1 MKYVPTKDLV
11 AYLKSSYDKDQG
23 LLSKLKR
30 AYRPYICPFDDLL
43 MSIPENN
50 RVLDIGCG
58 TGIFLQVLAEYR
70 KPKSLAGIEINQSL
84 LQIASSSLKRSSNGI
99 PIRLETYNGTDLPK
113 WVSQYQYVLLI
124 DVLHHV
130 PQARQEDF
138 LVRLFDLLR
147 PGSTLIIKDIDA
159 DDQFLAM
166 CNQLHDLVFAREVVH
181 AMGAKSLVN
190 QLQKMGFQ
198 TGGISKRR
206 MFVYSHYTIM
216 AGKPE

>member
-1 MKYVPTKDLV
+1 MMRHVSSKDLV
-11 AYLKSSYDKDQG
+11 TFLKSDTDTNQG
-23 LLSKLKR
+23 FLKV
-30 AYRPYICPFDDLL
+30 YRPYICPFDDLL
-43 MSIPENN
+43 VSVPENSQ
-50 RVLDIGCG
+50 VLDIGCG
-58 TGIFLQVLAEYR
+58 SGIFLRMLAEYR

-113 WVSQYQYVLLI
+113 WVNQYQYVLLI

-159 DDQFLAM
+159 DDQFLALF
-166 CNQLHDLVFAREVVH
+166 NQLHDLVFAREVVH

-190 QLQKMGFQ
+190 RLQKMGFQ
-198 TGGISKRR
+198 TSGISKRR